1 MENSS
6 SPKGQSKT
14 LFYLFPEQLQVG
26 NVVTDDYHDY
36 IGTFE
41 YWWTHGLVSDSTYR
55 MLRITCNFGSS
66 LHPSVQCMQALRVA
80 TVEQGNIDP
89 YSEQKIADENI
100 LRLVEEQKVLSAN
113 AVADLSIECLMDEK
127 DVKGFIK
134 REEFEN
140 LESGLLEKFNIPCN
154 KAGIHLIFTTLI
166 IITCF

>member
-14 LFYLFPEQLQVG
+14 LFYLFPEQLQVQYALEAIGICGTNNVVLGVEKKSTAKLLDSRKLRVIRKPNSVSETIQKVG

-89 YSEQKIADENI
+89 YSV
-100 LRLVEEQKVLSAN
+100 RLMKTELA
-113 AVADLSIECLMDEK
+113 SIS
-127 DVKGFIK
+127 
-134 REEFEN
+134 N
-140 LESGLLEKFNIPCN
+140 
-154 KAGIHLIFTTLI
+154 TY
-166 IITCF
+166 ITS